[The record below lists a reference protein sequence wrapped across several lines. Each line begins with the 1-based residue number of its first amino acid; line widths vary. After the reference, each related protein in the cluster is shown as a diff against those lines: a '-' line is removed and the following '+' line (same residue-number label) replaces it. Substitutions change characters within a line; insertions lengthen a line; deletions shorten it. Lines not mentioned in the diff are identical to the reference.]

1 MSIRIQCESCQ
12 RTFQVPDASVGKQTR
27 CPSCQALIQI
37 KGPDLPTVQVV
48 QVPPARTSPP
58 NPTNQPANNSIFV
71 SCRGC
76 GKDLRAPRN
85 AAGKAIRCPNCQTTI
100 SVPIDVVVKPVT
112 HLSTR
117 VTEPKPTAKAAPH
130 SSNPLVD
137 DSLWASIPPANA
149 SVPNSSSGGG
159 ANPYSAIPSFGS
171 SVSYGGGSP
180 GSSRANREIQY
191 KIIGILMM
199 VWGGLITLGCIVRPI
214 MIAVALSNLPD
225 NAVIDYAK
233 LTPLLVGTA
242 IGIAIGLAIAFA
254 MFQGGSAIFNQSDWK
269 TAKTVAILTAIPC
282 IGSCLFPVGI
292 WACFL
297 IYSEKAKRD
306 FDN

>member
-1 MSIRIQCESCQ
+1 
-12 RTFQVPDASVGKQTR
+12 
-27 CPSCQALIQI
+27 
-37 KGPDLPTVQVV
+37 
-48 QVPPARTSPP
+48 
-58 NPTNQPANNSIFV
+58 
-71 SCRGC
+71 
-76 GKDLRAPRN
+76 
-85 AAGKAIRCPNCQTTI
+85 
-100 SVPIDVVVKPVT
+100 
-112 HLSTR
+112 
-117 VTEPKPTAKAAPH
+117 
-130 SSNPLVD
+130 
-137 DSLWASIPPANA
+137 
-149 SVPNSSSGGG
+149 
-159 ANPYSAIPSFGS
+159 
-171 SVSYGGGSP
+171 
-180 GSSRANREIQY
+180 
-191 KIIGILMM
+191 
-199 VWGGLITLGCIVRPI
+199 